1 MPHLALPGLWPVS
14 GPGHNSVESRVS
26 GHQHNRHSCCYSRD
40 TTVMYTRLILYLTWI
55 FSWSQ
60 GLISTNLVAA
70 LLLLSYLITGG
81 NYTLYLLYH
90 TAWRDARGAWRY
102 LQLLVL
108 VYVYQKRQLTVSQ
121 VFQRTVKNH
130 PDKVCMYFEDES
142 WTFKQ
147 VIEQPLKIDV
157 ITDLSF
163 SWMSTVISW
172 LTSCSMLGSST
183 ETPWPCSWR
192 TGWSTSGSGWAAP
205 RLEWFLP

>member
-1 MPHLALPGLWPVS
+1 MTKEGLSESETFRVYTGHWQWVGDTWPGPARQSWVSTLVTSQLSPVS
-14 GPGHNSVESRVS
+14 QNIHS
-26 GHQHNRHSCCYSRD
+26 HSCSYSRD
-40 TTVMYTRLILYLTWI
+40 TPATSVMYTRVILYLTWI

-60 GLISTNLVAA
+60 GMISTNLVAA
-70 LLLLSYLITGG
+70 LLLLSYLLTGG

-147 VIEQPLKIDV
+147 VIEQPLD
-157 ITDLSF
+157 
-163 SWMSTVISW
+163 
-172 LTSCSMLGSST
+172 
-183 ETPWPCSWR
+183 
-192 TGWSTSGSGWAAP
+192 SGD
-205 RLEWFLP
+205 RC